1 MSSENKVIKKAIE
14 YFTTHDVLLQSEL
27 ESFLKFVDLFSVWNS
42 EADQQIVWQIL
53 SKSSSVNSVDKESVL
68 EGIKQFID
76 NDTNEEDI
84 AKEEVTPNNPNID
97 INAEIYLFDANKA
110 IQIKKVFMLLDI
122 ENKDTI
128 NYEEVL
134 SVLNDYPFLTISF
147 INVENALKLCNNEH
161 LITSSEYTINKEMLF
176 QVMKALDTKIDD
188 DNGNHTKVQ
197 LVIDLLTA
205 HMNKNTNDFT
215 ILIICNINFLNSF
228 FKY

>member
-1 MSSENKVIKKAIE
+1 MSSENKVIKKTIE

-188 DNGNHTKVQ
+188 DNGNQTKVQ
-197 LVIDLLTA
+197 
-205 HMNKNTNDFT
+205 
-215 ILIICNINFLNSF
+215 
-228 FKY
+228 

>member
-97 INAEIYLFDANKA
+97 INAEIYLFDANFTVDE
-110 IQIKKVFMLLDI
+110 Q
-122 ENKDTI
+122 NG
-128 NYEEVL
+128 
-134 SVLNDYPFLTISF
+134 
-147 INVENALKLCNNEH
+147 
-161 LITSSEYTINKEMLF
+161 TSSR
-176 QVMKALDTKIDD
+176 
-188 DNGNHTKVQ
+188 
-197 LVIDLLTA
+197 
-205 HMNKNTNDFT
+205 
-215 ILIICNINFLNSF
+215 
-228 FKY
+228 

>member
-147 INVENALKLCNNEH
+147 I
-161 LITSSEYTINKEMLF
+161 
-176 QVMKALDTKIDD
+176 
-188 DNGNHTKVQ
+188 
-197 LVIDLLTA
+197 
-205 HMNKNTNDFT
+205 
-215 ILIICNINFLNSF
+215 
-228 FKY
+228 

>member
-1 MSSENKVIKKAIE
+1 M
-14 YFTTHDVLLQSEL
+14 
-27 ESFLKFVDLFSVWNS
+27 
-42 EADQQIVWQIL
+42 
-53 SKSSSVNSVDKESVL
+53 DKESVL

-205 HMNKNTNDFT
+205 HMNKNTNDAEINKCID
-215 ILIICNINFLNSF
+215 ILKTVKKSHITSSNNHNSISTMISSSN
-228 FKY
+228 KS

>member
-122 ENKDTI
+122 ENRDTI

-205 HMNKNTNDFT
+205 HMNKNTNDAEINKF
-215 ILIICNINFLNSF
+215 IIE
-228 FKY
+228 